1 MVWPVRDVAS
11 TLSNLAR
18 AFVSVDRMNLI
29 LKEKKE
35 DTLNGNKPVIDGTIK
50 FDHVYFSYE
59 DNKPI
64 LKDISL
70 DIKAG
75 ETIAI
80 MGRTG
85 AGKSTFAQLLARLYD
100 VNQGHIYLG
109 EEDITN
115 IQKNYLR
122 HHVAIVLQEPF
133 LFSKTIEDNL
143 RLANDCLS
151 KEKIIEATSIA
162 NIDETIIGFEKGYL
176 TPVGEKGVTLSGGQ
190 KQRLAI
196 ARTLLTDAPIL
207 IFDDSLSALDT
218 ETDLKIRSNLKRR
231 ANKRTTIIITHRVA
245 TAKDADRI
253 VVLNEG
259 QIEALGTHEQLLKQ
273 EGLYKRIYQIQ
284 TRMV

>member
-35 DTLNGNKPVIDGTIK
+35 DTLSGSKPKIDGTIK
-50 FDHVYFSYE
+50 FDHVYFSYDE
-59 DNKPI
+59 NEPI

-85 AGKSTFAQLLARLYD
+85 SGKSTLAQLLARLYD
-100 VNQGHIYLG
+100 VNAGHIYLG
-109 EEDITN
+109 ENDIN
-115 IQKNYLR
+115 DIQKDYLR
-122 HHVAIVLQEPF
+122 HNVAIVLQEPF

-143 RLANDCLS
+143 RLADASLNE
-151 KEKIIEATSIA
+151 EKMIEATSIA
-162 NIDETIIGFEKGYL
+162 NIDETIHGFEKGYL

-196 ARTLLTDAPIL
+196 ARTLLTNAPIL

-218 ETDLKIRSNLKRR
+218 ETDLKIRSNLKKR
-231 ANKRTTIIITHRVA
+231 ANKHTTIIITHRVA

-253 VVLNEG
+253 LILNEG
-259 QIEALGTHEQLLKQ
+259 KIEALGKHEELLKK
-273 EGLYKRIYQIQ
+273 EGLYKRIYEIQ